1 MRKYV
6 QTLLICGLVLGLLC
20 GCGRRTASGSG
31 RRGAS
36 QRATTSTTESSSSG
50 RRSATR
56 EEILQARGE
65 TMHETA
71 PSSASSLSTTAPRQ
85 DGSSQGGGGIY
96 TDDRVPNYKAVA
108 PQWEQLRYTWTSK
121 DRGDTLSIEVPVDRA
136 MYDHYRNLARYY
148 NPENY
153 FYYVNDSNNEALA
166 AEFVK
171 QIKQS
176 STVFSNRSGA
186 FVRELANF
194 VQEVITYQYDSD
206 TTGEEEYPRYP
217 IETLYERQGDCED
230 TSILIAALLKEFGY
244 EVGFIHVP
252 GHLAVALR
260 TTDDYN
266 DGPYLTKNGHRYLYI
281 ESTYAGWNIGEIP
294 QDVLGQPAYVYL
306 IP

>member
-20 GCGRRTASGSG
+20 GCGRRAESGSG
-31 RRGAS
+31 RRDS
-36 QRATTSTTESSSSG
+36 SRHTTTSPTESGSSG

-65 TMHETA
+65 TMRETA
-71 PSSASSLSTTAPRQ
+71 PPSTTAPRQ
-85 DGSSQGGGGIY
+85 DSSSQGGGGIY

-108 PQWEQLRYTWTSK
+108 PKWEQLHYTWTSK

-136 MYDHYRNLARYY
+136 MYDHYRSLARYY
-148 NPENY
+148 GPEN
-153 FYYVNDSNNEALA
+153 FFHYVNDSNNEALA
-166 AEFVK
+166 AEFVR
-171 QIKQS
+171 QIRQS
-176 STVFSNRSGA
+176 STIFSNRSGA

-217 IETLYERQGDCED
+217 VETLYERRGDCED
-230 TSILIAALLKEFGY
+230 SSILIAALLKEFGY
-244 EVGFIHVP
+244 EVGFIYLP

-266 DGPYLTKNGHRYLYI
+266 DGPYLEKDGHRYLYI

-294 QDVLGQPAYVYL
+294 EDVLGQPAYVYL

>member
-1 MRKYV
+1 MRKYI
-6 QTLLICGLVLGLLC
+6 QTLLICGLVFGLLC
-20 GCGRRTASGSG
+20 GCGRRAASGSG
-31 RRGAS
+31 RRGSS
-36 QRATTSTTESSSSG
+36 QRATTSSTESSSSG
-50 RRSATR
+50 RRSPTR
-56 EEILQARGE
+56 DEILQARRE
-65 TMHETA
+65 SMRETA
-71 PSSASSLSTTAPRQ
+71 PSSTSPSSTTAPSQ
-85 DGSSQGGGGIY
+85 DSSSQGGGIY
-96 TDDRVPNYKAVA
+96 TDDRVPNYKAND

-121 DRGDTLSIEVPVDRA
+121 DRGDTLSIEVSVDRA
-136 MYDHYRNLARYY
+136 MYDHYRSLARYY

-153 FYYVNDSNNEALA
+153 FQYVNDSNNEALA

-176 STVFSNRSGA
+176 DTAFSNRSSSL
-186 FVRELANF
+186 VRELANF

-244 EVGFIHVP
+244 EVGFIHLP

-260 TTDDYN
+260 TTDDYS
-266 DGPYLTKNGHRYLYI
+266 DGPYLTKDGHRYLYI

-294 QDVLGQPAYVYL
+294 RDVLGQPAYVYL